1 MKLKKKLGMG
11 IATAVLGLGLI
22 GGGTFA
28 YFSDTA
34 EATANFTAG
43 TLDLSVHP
51 EVIVD
56 VDNLKPGDYM
66 IETFKLKNDG
76 SLPIKEV
83 LLDTE
88 YEVIDAGNNNTED
101 FGEHIKVDFLF
112 NANQLDNVIYST
124 TLKDLQSMSPEA
136 IKELRLLFWNKPG
149 LEVGK
154 THNFVVKFSFK
165 ENGLDQNQFQG
176 DSLQL
181 KWLFNAKQTEGER
194 R

>member
-11 IATAVLGLGLI
+11 VATAVLGLGLI

-34 EATANFTAG
+34 EATANFQAG
-43 TLDLSVHP
+43 TLDLSVQP

-56 VDNLKPGDYM
+56 VNNLKPGDYM

-83 LLDTE
+83 LLNTE

-101 FGEHIKVDFLF
+101 FGEHIKVDFLL
-112 NANQLDNVIYST
+112 NANQLNDVIYST

-136 IKELRLLFWNKPG
+136 IKELKLLFWTKPG

-165 ENGLDQNQFQG
+165 DNGEDQNQFQG

-181 KWLFNAKQTEGER
+181 KWLFNAKQTDGER
-194 R
+194 K